1 MAVADVYDA
10 LVSRRKYKEPLS
22 HERAA
27 SILAEGRG
35 THFDPDVFD
44 AFLAHQEQFKA
55 IAARFADA
63 PGTGS
68 AAMEKAVEGDRHDHA
83 DR

>member
-27 SILAEGRG
+27 SILADGRG
-35 THFDPDVFD
+35 THFDPDVLD
-44 AFLAHQEQFKA
+44 TFLENQEQFRA
-55 IAARFADA
+55 IAKRFADA
-63 PGTGS
+63 PRGRETAGIDKAS
-68 AAMEKAVEGDRHDHA
+68 AGGAP
-83 DR
+83 